1 MKMNRLKT
9 KLSFFL
15 CIMLIVATA
24 LTTTGCNDK
33 KENGTATNESVTEST
48 VETVAESVAETVEEA
63 ATDAD
68 EEAAADGNV
77 LGEGSTKFMLSVVD
91 KDGNEETFEVHTDKA
106 TVGEALLELNFI
118 AGDDSEYGLYVKT
131 VNGIT
136 ADYDKDG
143 VYWAFY
149 INGEYAQTGVDSTN
163 IAEGDSYSFK
173 VE

>member
-1 MKMNRLKT
+1 MRKGVLVPQCESERLDIRF
-9 KLSFFL
+9 SP
-15 CIMLIVATA
+15 
-24 LTTTGCNDK
+24 
-33 KENGTATNESVTEST
+33 TEYY
-48 VETVAESVAETVEEA
+48 
-63 ATDAD
+63 
-68 EEAAADGNV
+68 GG
-77 LGEGSTKFMLSVVD
+77 LHC
-91 KDGNEETFEVHTDKA
+91 EETFEVHTDKA

>member
-1 MKMNRLKT
+1 MKMKMNQLKK

-33 KENGTATNESVTEST
+33 KENGTATNESVAEST
-48 VETVAESVAETVEEA
+48 AETVAETVEEA
-63 ATDAD
+63 AADED

-91 KDGNEETFEVHTDKA
+91 KDGSEETFEVHTDKA
-106 TVGEALLELNFI
+106 TVGEALLELGFI

-163 IAEGDSYSFK
+163 ITEGDSYSFK